1 MRLLY
6 LKLTLLLLAI
16 FLAGGLSFTAR
27 MNRRHLHDRER
38 VLAGILDLQIAGLRL
53 AAGQLLSMNELQR
66 STWLSEQSRVWRGT
80 LAVYEIADLPA
91 GDAALL
97 QSAGGCLCQY
107 QDGFVQ
113 YVAVPI
119 DTTRYLRLGP
129 VAEVYYG
136 QVEEESRATLDLLV
150 TQAADPG
157 KTMQELQELA
167 VRCQL
172 PLQIRSPQSLPASVR
187 AQLEETS
194 RHVLFREQD
203 DFLIASSVPGRDFV
217 LCTGSLT
224 RIRVTANNYMWELLL
239 AYLSLAGTVMATFL
253 VVAARGLKKVER
265 AAGLFASGDL
275 SVRADERSGSVA
287 ASLAKA
293 FNFMASRTQASM
305 LAKTELL
312 QLVSHE
318 LRTPLARM
326 RFAVELLDA
335 SGSRQEQGQ
344 RIAAIHHSVDD
355 LEDIVAEVLEYVG
368 SDRTAALDSQCWLE
382 IPMVLEAFKSSFT
395 DNSGRV
401 QIVWITTEQNSTDRI
416 FADRRAFQHVLRNLI
431 SNAWRFARSTIQVS
445 AVRAVVTATK
455 EFHGE
460 RMGQMQASAA
470 TAVSGVCVTV
480 EDDGPGIPAGSH
492 QEALD
497 PLTRLSDERV
507 QSGSTQIHRIP
518 RKHGGYGLGLA
529 IVKRLVERHGG
540 SVQIDRGELGGC
552 RVRTWWPDQITTE
565 QSNS

>member
-1 MRLLY
+1 
-6 LKLTLLLLAI
+6 
-16 FLAGGLSFTAR
+16 
-27 MNRRHLHDRER
+27 
-38 VLAGILDLQIAGLRL
+38 
-53 AAGQLLSMNELQR
+53 
-66 STWLSEQSRVWRGT
+66 
-80 LAVYEIADLPA
+80 
-91 GDAALL
+91 
-97 QSAGGCLCQY
+97 
-107 QDGFVQ
+107 
-113 YVAVPI
+113 
-119 DTTRYLRLGP
+119 
-129 VAEVYYG
+129 
-136 QVEEESRATLDLLV
+136 
-150 TQAADPG
+150 
-157 KTMQELQELA
+157 
-167 VRCQL
+167 
-172 PLQIRSPQSLPASVR
+172 
-187 AQLEETS
+187 
-194 RHVLFREQD
+194 
-203 DFLIASSVPGRDFV
+203 
-217 LCTGSLT
+217 
-224 RIRVTANNYMWELLL
+224 MWELLL

-445 AVRAVVTATK
+445 AVRAVVTATE

-460 RMGQMQASAA
+460 RTGQMQASAA

-552 RVRTWWPDQITTE
+552 RVRTWWPDQVTTE